1 MPSDWVDPDD
11 AAAGGVWVDPPNYF
25 DQIVYPAY
33 VKAHEDIFERG
44 DVEKGAL
51 RPAWEG
57 LQVLAP
63 LEGEE
68 EMTKAFQLSCQIIL
82 EACRNGTG
90 SFL

>member
-1 MPSDWVDPDD
+1 M
-11 AAAGGVWVDPPNYF
+11 
-25 DQIVYPAY
+25 
-33 VKAHEDIFERG
+33 
-44 DVEKGAL
+44 EKGAL